1 MHDRLEK
8 AFSAVQAEDA
18 LKFKTLDT
26 IYHRH
31 RVWRRRKYPLIW
43 AAACLLLLV
52 GLGGAVFFT
61 PVSAIGI
68 DINPSLELKINR
80 FDRVI
85 QVEGRNEDGWE
96 LVRNTQLLYADY
108 TQAIDTLLADAKMQS
123 CLERGDVL
131 SIVVVCDDEQR
142 SSEMLAKVESC
153 TGEGKNIHC
162 CAASGSETQ
171 NRYCH
176 GAGHGHHGHS
186 Q

>member
-1 MHDRLEK
+1 MHDRLQM
-8 AFSAVQAEDA
+8 AFSAVQAEDT
-18 LKFKTLDT
+18 LKAKTLDV
-26 IYHRH
+26 IYHKA
-31 RVWRRRKYPLIW
+31 RRRKKYPLVW

-52 GLGGAVFFT
+52 GLGGVVFFT

-108 TQAIDTLLADAKMQS
+108 TEAIDTLLADAKMQS
-123 CLERGDVL
+123 CLERGEVL

-153 TGEGKNIHC
+153 AGEGKNIHC
-162 CAASGSETQ
+162 HAASGQKSED
-171 NRYCH
+171 
-176 GAGHGHHGHS
+176 GHGHGARHRH
-186 Q
+186 QRHRHH